1 MRPDDAAPQP
11 AGGGLP
17 ADPAAYFR
25 QLGEQTSQVLAAAE
39 GAAQAIREQARKD
52 AAGIIAEARMRAEE
66 VGRAAAAQR
75 RAAEEELRRFRAART
90 ILANQIEDVHRRLE
104 EVILRLKTPVE
115 APDTGR
121 PEPVQAAA
129 KAPAGAERV
138 APEPVASEP
147 VASEP
152 VSSEPVSSEPLA
164 ALGGEAVP
172 VPEPEPEVTPVAV
185 PEPVGAGGEAAGG
198 EAGGGEAGG
207 ADTPAGEVVTAAVE
221 EAIEELAVLAPPEL
235 EVEANGQAQLEEVAV
250 AVVVEVADVEVVEVA
265 GAEPDPAPAA
275 PPEAE
280 PELETHGA
288 PLEEREGFASRRE
301 ALGDAPLLAAR
312 SLKRLLQEDQNDLLD
327 RIRRHR
333 GRGTFEAD
341 ILPAPVQVDRFVA
354 GLRGVLEP
362 AFRSGRRLGGAPTL
376 GDPANSVAGL
386 VAKQVVAPLRRDLAR
401 MIEPRLAAGDT
412 ATTVSERA
420 GDVYRVW
427 KGVRTELLGEGLA
440 YAAFHHGLLDAW
452 REANG
457 PAKRWVLSPEEADC
471 PRDVCRTNA
480 AAGAVAVDASFPS
493 GHLAPPAHGACTCTV
508 IAARV

>member
-1 MRPDDAAPQP
+1 VYASPMRPDDAAPEA

-39 GAAQAIREQARKD
+39 EAARGIREQARKD

-66 VGRAAAAQR
+66 VGRAAATQR

-115 APDTGR
+115 APDMVR
-121 PEPVQAAA
+121 PEPVRAEEDATAAVVV
-129 KAPAGAERV
+129 GAASAV
-138 APEPVASEP
+138 AAPER
-147 VASEP
+147 
-152 VSSEPVSSEPLA
+152 
-164 ALGGEAVP
+164 GQ
-172 VPEPEPEVTPVAV
+172 EPEPEVIAVAV
-185 PEPVGAGGEAAGG
+185 PEPVAAEPEPQPEPAQTVAAETVGAAEAVAA
-198 EAGGGEAGG
+198 EE
-207 ADTPAGEVVTAAVE
+207 AVE
-221 EAIEELAVLAPPEL
+221 EVAGAAPPEL

-250 AVVVEVADVEVVEVA
+250 AVIVEEIVQAVEP
-265 GAEPDPAPAA
+265 EPEPIPAA
-275 PPEAE
+275 VE
-280 PELETHGA
+280 PEPGIEPEIQRG
-288 PLEEREGFASRRE
+288 PPEEREGFASRRE

-341 ILPAPVQVDRFVA
+341 ILPAPVQVERFVA
-354 GLRGVLEP
+354 GLRAVLEP

-480 AAGAVAVDASFPS
+480 AVGAVAVDASFPS